1 MRFAMSKQETSGDTD
16 MSNMSNLIG
25 ELAILNLRILRAV
38 VEYRAKVQSFMPEEP
53 LGYAITD
60 GQVDVV
66 LSDLISG
73 GDDRGSA
80 AVSDIEAQ
88 IEILKRDQE
97 IRSLAKSDD
106 RRFSR
111 ICHLTDT
118 FQLSDFEQL
127 VVCLCVAPEVDQRYG
142 VLFGYLQD
150 DATTRLPTLGLAMT
164 LFSHQ
169 TDKGLDPKVFWPGI
183 SNLITHRLLATG
195 QSGHGGN
202 VSRLDRVLRLEERV
216 LDFLFGSD
224 VVDPSIQYIVSI
236 EKIFRNS
243 IPFIAPQGVLD
254 AMERVSTERLSR
266 LSRHESV
273 VIQLVGQQGTGKR
286 TAAISLLNH
295 SNNHLLV
302 ADLKQLSNPE
312 RVPRDLISVIKR
324 EAKLQRADVYWAN
337 FDVLFDSGV
346 RHENVYLDF
355 QDYVV
360 PEVGTTFIAST
371 KRWYPSITANKWD
384 LLTVEIPAPAFP
396 ERLRIWQSHLRSLGV
411 DSNVQTLSDVAS
423 KFDLTGF
430 QIQAATKF
438 AFHESLGRWLDGDEI
453 PSPYLLEAARRHSNT
468 RIEQVAQVILTRHRW
483 EDLVLP
489 VQQKEVLGEIC
500 SRFNNAHV
508 VYDDWG
514 FLSGS
519 LRGRGLNI
527 LFAGPSG
534 TGKTMS
540 AEVIAGELGIDL
552 YKIDLS
558 TVVSKYIGE
567 TEKNLD
573 VVFRE
578 AEGSNAI
585 LLFDEADS
593 IFGKRSEV
601 KDAHD
606 RYANLE
612 VSYLLQKMEEYR
624 GIAILTT
631 NFRRNMDDAFLR
643 RMHCSLEFPFPDGG
657 DRYEIWQRS
666 IPSEAPTH
674 PDLDLRFMAKQFKF
688 TGGSIKNVAVGAAF
702 YAAESSSPIRM
713 EHVIKATKR
722 EFQKLGR
729 MLTESDFGS
738 YYGLVKA

>member
-1 MRFAMSKQETSGDTD
+1 MLPLMDEVERSVDTGVV
-16 MSNMSNLIG
+16 NLIE
-25 ELAILNLRILRAV
+25 ELAILNLRILKAV
-38 VEYRAKVQSFMPEEP
+38 VEYRERTQSFMLDDS
-53 LGYAITD
+53 LGFAITD
-60 GQVDVV
+60 GQVDAV

-73 GDDRGSA
+73 GDGSTSV

-88 IEILKRDQE
+88 IEILKRSQE
-97 IRSLAKSDD
+97 INALANQD
-106 RRFSR
+106 RRPHSRTSR
-111 ICHLTDT
+111 ITDA

-150 DATTRLPTLGLAMT
+150 DVTKRLPTLGLAMT
-164 LFSHQ
+164 LFPHR
-169 TDKGLDPKVFWPGI
+169 TGAGLDPEVFYPSI
-183 SNLITHRLLATG
+183 SNLVTQRLLATN
-195 QSGHGGN
+195 QSSDGRN
-202 VSRLDRVLRLEERV
+202 VSRLDRALRLEERV
-216 LDFLFGSD
+216 LDYLFGSD
-224 VVDPSIQYIVSI
+224 VVEPSIQDIVSI
-236 EKIFRNS
+236 EKLSRNN

-254 AMERVSTERLSR
+254 AMEHVSTERLSR
-266 LSRHESV
+266 LGRHESV
-273 VIQLVGQQGTGKR
+273 VIQLVGRRGTGKR
-286 TAAISLLNH
+286 TAARSLLQY
-295 SNNHLLV
+295 SNSNLLL
-302 ADLKQLSNPE
+302 ADLKKFSKSENN
-312 RVPRDLISVIKR
+312 PRDLISLINR
-324 EAKLQRADVYWAN
+324 EAKLQSADVYWEN
-337 FDVLFDSGV
+337 FDVLFDNDT
-346 RHENVYLDF
+346 RHENVYQDF
-355 QDYVV
+355 QDYVA
-360 PEVGTTFIAST
+360 PKIGTTFIAST
-371 KRWYPSITANKWD
+371 KRWYPLNTSNDWD
-384 LLTVEIPAPAFP
+384 LLSVDIPPPAFP
-396 ERLRIWQSHLRSLGV
+396 ERLRIWQSHLGFLGV
-411 DSNVQTLSDVAS
+411 DSDVQTVSNIAS
-423 KFDLTGF
+423 KFELTGF
-430 QIQAATKF
+430 QIQAAAKS
-438 AFHESLGRWLDGDEI
+438 AFHESRGHWLDGEEI
-453 PSPYLLEAARRHSNT
+453 PAPYLWEAARRHSNT
-468 RIEQVAQVILTRHRW
+468 RIEQVAQVILTRHRR

-489 VQQKEVLGEIC
+489 SQQKEVLDEIC
-500 SRFNNAHV
+500 SRFNNARL

-514 FLSGS
+514 FLGGS

-540 AEVIAGELGIDL
+540 AEVMAGELGIDL

-612 VSYLLQKMEEYR
+612 VSYLLQKMEDYK

-631 NFRRNMDDAFLR
+631 NFRKNMDDAFLR
-643 RMHCSLEFPFPDGG
+643 RMHCSLEFPFPDEE

-674 PDLDLRFMAKQFKF
+674 QDLDLRFMAKQFKF

-702 YAAESSSPIRM
+702 YAAESSSEIRM
-713 EHVIKATKR
+713 EHVIKAAKR
-722 EFQKLGR
+722 EFQKQGR
-729 MLTESDFGS
+729 LITEDDFQS
-738 YYGLVKA
+738 YYSLVKA

>member
-1 MRFAMSKQETSGDTD
+1 MDELKTSVDTGVA
-16 MSNMSNLIG
+16 NLI
-25 ELAILNLRILRAV
+25 EEMAILNLRILKAV
-38 VEYRAKVQSFMPEEP
+38 VEYRERTQSFMPEDS

-60 GQVDVV
+60 GQVDAV

-73 GDDRGSA
+73 VDGRTSV
-80 AVSDIEAQ
+80 AVSDIEIQ
-88 IEILKRDQE
+88 IEILKRGQE
-97 IRSLAKSDD
+97 INALANQDGHPDS
-106 RRFSR
+106 RTSR
-111 ICHLTDT
+111 ITDA

-127 VVCLCVAPEVDQRYG
+127 VVCLCVAPEIDQRYG

-150 DATTRLPTLGLAMT
+150 DATKRLPTLGLAMT
-164 LFSHQ
+164 LFPHW
-169 TDKGLDPKVFWPGI
+169 TGVDLDAKVFYPGI
-183 SNLITHRLLATG
+183 SNLITQRLLATD
-195 QSGHGGN
+195 QSNHGRS

-216 LDFLFGSD
+216 LDYLFGSD
-224 VVDPSIQYIVSI
+224 VVEPLIQDMVSI
-236 EKIFRNS
+236 EKPSRN
-243 IPFIAPQGVLD
+243 PVQFIAHQGVLD
-254 AMERVSTERLSR
+254 AMERVSVERLSR
-266 LSRHESV
+266 LDRHVNV
-273 VIQLVGQQGTGKR
+273 VIQVVGQQGTGKR
-286 TAAISLLNH
+286 TAARSLLQY
-295 SNNHLLV
+295 SNNNLLL
-302 ADLKQLSNPE
+302 ADLKKFSNSE
-312 RVPRDLISVIKR
+312 RIPRDLIALVSR
-324 EAKLQRADVYWAN
+324 EAKLQSADVYWEN
-337 FDVLFDSGV
+337 FDVLFDNDT
-346 RHENVYLDF
+346 RHENVYQDF
-355 QDYVV
+355 QDYVA
-360 PEVGTTFIAST
+360 PKIGTTFIAST
-371 KRWYPSITANKWD
+371 KRWYPLNTSNDWD
-384 LLTVEIPAPAFP
+384 LLSVDIPSPAFP
-396 ERLRIWQSHLRSLGV
+396 ERLRIWQSHLGSLGI
-411 DSNVQTLSDVAS
+411 DSNVQIVSDIAS
-423 KFDLTGF
+423 KFELNGF
-430 QIQAATKF
+430 QIQAATRS
-438 AFHESLGRWLDGDEI
+438 AFHESRGQWLDGEEI
-453 PSPYLLEAARRHSNT
+453 PARYLWEAARRHSNT
-468 RIEQVAQVILTRHRW
+468 RLEQVAQVVLSRHRL

-489 VQQKEVLGEIC
+489 PQQKELLDEIC
-500 SRFNNAHV
+500 NRFNNAHV

-540 AEVIAGELGIDL
+540 AEVMAGELGLEL

-558 TVVSKYIGE
+558 SVVSKYIGE

-612 VSYLLQKMEEYR
+612 VSYLLQKMEDYK

-643 RMHCSLEFPFPDGG
+643 RMHCSLEFPFPNEE

-688 TGGSIKNVAVGAAF
+688 TGGSIKNVAVSAAF
-702 YAAESSSPIRM
+702 YAAESSLEICM
-713 EHVIKATKR
+713 EHVIRATKR
-722 EFQKLGR
+722 EFQKQGR
-729 MLTESDFGS
+729 LITESDFGS
-738 YYGLVKA
+738 YYPLVKS